1 MGLSGQHHASV
12 AIYPRKRT
20 PGTHWMGGWV
30 GFRVGL
36 GTEATTLKE
45 LSFASAC
52 DRTPVV
58 YTVVGILT
66 EQPQFLEVY
75 RSKTKQ
81 SRYTPWWCLG
91 WEEYSSYSFFTS
103 ALDGVIGQRHA
114 PAALCS
120 GERTPGTH
128 CTGGWVGLRAGLDTE
143 ARGKII
149 CLCRGSNLYCPVVLY
164 VVRQYTDWATPEVYR
179 TKW

>member
-1 MGLSGQHHASV
+1 MGLSGQHHTSV
-12 AIYPRKRT
+12 AIYSRKRT

-91 WEEYSSYSFFTS
+91 REEYSSYSFFTS
-103 ALDGVIGQRHA
+103 ALDGGDWS
-114 PAALCS
+114 AAC
-120 GERTPGTH
+120 PGRALLR
-128 CTGGWVGLRAGLDTE
+128 GKDPRYPLYRGWVGLRAGLDTE
-143 ARGKII
+143 ARGKIL
-149 CLCRGSNLYCPVVLY
+149 CLCRGSNLYRRMFC
-164 VVRQYTDWATPEVYR
+164 T
-179 TKW
+179 